1 MAVIDQGV
9 GTKAPDNCKIDQI
22 CRLFTIRGKILHNVV
37 TICFALP
44 ERGKRGSAHPITAH
58 YLFIELEKIKG

>member
-1 MAVIDQGV
+1 MGLLYANLAVIGQGV

-37 TICFALP
+37 
-44 ERGKRGSAHPITAH
+44 HH
-58 YLFIELEKIKG
+58 LFCTTRAR